1 MGRAM
6 SGSTNST
13 EERLARVDLSWHR
26 HAACRGLDA
35 AIFYPASEDQAL
47 VAKEVCDLCPVQ
59 SECLEYALGVRE
71 KEGVWG
77 GATEAERR
85 RIIRRRRRAA
95 ARMRSLQSA

>member
-1 MGRAM
+1 MGLDTG
-6 SGSTNST
+6 GSTNTT
-13 EERLARVDLSWHR
+13 EERLSRVDVSWHR
-26 HAACRGLDA
+26 YAACRGLDA
-35 AIFYPASEDQAL
+35 EIFYPASEEQAL

-59 SECLEYALGVRE
+59 TDCLEYALVVRE
-71 KEGVWG
+71 KDGVWG